1 MTDRAQLVPLIGAL
15 AKARVLC
22 VGDVMLDHFHY
33 GTVDRISPEA
43 PIPVLKVERED
54 AMLGGAGNVV
64 RNLRSLGAQAR
75 FITVV
80 GKDGA
85 GKEIARQIR
94 DHGVADKPIVDDGRR
109 TSTKTR
115 YLAGGQQ
122 VLRADRET
130 DHPLSP
136 KVEKKLIRAATSA
149 MRGCKVVVL
158 SDYGKGV
165 LTGKVAAEIIKIARQ
180 AKKTVIV
187 DPKGADFS
195 RYRGAGLIT
204 PNLRELA
211 EATGK
216 AVETDR
222 DVTAAAKH
230 LIRKYKLGAVLV
242 TRSADGMTVVPA
254 KGRAVHLAAESQE
267 IFDVSGAG
275 DTVVAAIAT
284 ALGAGIPLADAAA
297 LANVAA
303 GIVVGKVGTAAADAA
318 DVVARLHHQD
328 LSSAEAKVLSA
339 QQVEDRV
346 AAWRRAGHKIGFTNG
361 CFDLLHP
368 GHVSLLRQAKRACGR
383 LVVGLNSD
391 ASVAGQK
398 SDGRPVQSEAA
409 RATVV
414 ASLATVD
421 AVVIFADKTPL
432 TLIKALRP
440 DVLVKGADYDL
451 EGVVGADVVKRRGG
465 KVLLAKL
472 EPGFSTS
479 ATIARMTK

>member
-94 DHGVADKPIVDDGRR
+94 DHGVADKPIVDNGRR

-211 EATGK
+211 EVTGK

-230 LIRKYKLGAVLV
+230 LIRKHKLGAVLV

-284 ALGAGIPLADAAA
+284 ALSAGVPLPDAAA
-297 LANVAA
+297 L
-303 GIVVGKVGTAAADAA
+303 AADAA

>member
-94 DHGVADKPIVDDGRR
+94 DHGVADKPIVDNGRR

-216 AVETDR
+216 AVDTDR

-230 LIRKYKLGAVLV
+230 LTSV
-242 TRSADGMTVVPA
+242 T
-254 KGRAVHLAAESQE
+254 
-267 IFDVSGAG
+267 
-275 DTVVAAIAT
+275 
-284 ALGAGIPLADAAA
+284 
-297 LANVAA
+297 
-303 GIVVGKVGTAAADAA
+303 
-318 DVVARLHHQD
+318 
-328 LSSAEAKVLSA
+328 
-339 QQVEDRV
+339 
-346 AAWRRAGHKIGFTNG
+346 
-361 CFDLLHP
+361 
-368 GHVSLLRQAKRACGR
+368 
-383 LVVGLNSD
+383 
-391 ASVAGQK
+391 
-398 SDGRPVQSEAA
+398 
-409 RATVV
+409 
-414 ASLATVD
+414 
-421 AVVIFADKTPL
+421 
-432 TLIKALRP
+432 
-440 DVLVKGADYDL
+440 L
-451 EGVVGADVVKRRGG
+451 ELGG
-465 KVLLAKL
+465 KSPNIKRPARRTC
-472 EPGFSTS
+472 TS
-479 ATIARMTK
+479 